1 LLKKIQKFY
10 NYAKKYSIKRA
21 LTELKKFFQ
30 SKINRN
36 LIYQEYINSLQS
48 LINNEELLNELS
60 RIDFKNLEDIFNFS
74 QRFYN
79 GIIAPMQFES
89 EFLQLLK
96 ILKDM
101 NVQNILEIG
110 TARGGTLFCFC
121 KVLPTNSCIISIDL
135 PFYGIPKYEK
145 YDNLILNVINR
156 FKKTSQELHLI
167 RSSSHSEETLI
178 KVKEILKQRELDFLF
193 IDGDHSYEGTKM
205 DFDMYSPLV
214 KKGGIIAIHDIAPKG
229 NIKKYTGYTPIFWKE
244 LKECQKYKYMEIIE
258 NPNQDRAGIGIIFT

>member
-10 NYAKKYSIKRA
+10 NYAKKYGIKRA

-30 SKINRN
+30 SKINRD
-36 LIYQEYINSLQS
+36 LIYQEYINSLQF

-60 RIDFKNLEDIFNFS
+60 RNDFKNLEDIFNFS

-110 TARGGTLFCFC
+110 SARGGNL
-121 KVLPTNSCIISIDL
+121 VLL
-135 PFYGIPKYEK
+135 
-145 YDNLILNVINR
+145 L
-156 FKKTSQELHLI
+156 
-167 RSSSHSEETLI
+167 
-178 KVKEILKQRELDFLF
+178 
-193 IDGDHSYEGTKM
+193 
-205 DFDMYSPLV
+205 
-214 KKGGIIAIHDIAPKG
+214 
-229 NIKKYTGYTPIFWKE
+229 
-244 LKECQKYKYMEIIE
+244 
-258 NPNQDRAGIGIIFT
+258 